1 MPRAAHLSEVEPAD
15 TAEPE
20 QPAGMKDTKTP
31 LTSWHTHDGGA
42 AVFGWALSVGRML
55 RPDAIRRAQLREL
68 RTRSE
73 RVFVEAERAG
83 GDRLIDGGGHGML
96 E

>member
-1 MPRAAHLSEVEPAD
+1 MPRAAQLSEVEPAD

-31 LTSWHTHDGGA
+31 LTGWHTHAGRA
-42 AVFGWALSVGRML
+42 AVFWLGPIS
-55 RPDAIRRAQLREL
+55 RPDARPDAVRRAELREL

-73 RVFVEAERAG
+73 RVLRG
-83 GDRLIDGGGHGML
+83 G
-96 E
+96 